1 MFFPSYSLM
10 ENFYE
15 EFANSNILSL
25 IETHK
30 ILLKEPKDPE

>member
-1 MFFPSYSLM
+1 MFFPSYFLM
-10 ENFYE
+10 ETFYE
-15 EFANSNILSL
+15 EFINTNILSL